1 MLGVA
6 DMNLSRASG
15 DKITQIMQSPNHG
28 PQAVRAAAA
37 LRATPPL
44 VVAALSGDLG
54 FRQILDARD
63 ALRGVRDIPSWSR
76 HDDILHNLSALE
88 IVGVSG
94 SRSAEKLCNDA
105 TVSPN
110 GIPSWAPRHDEDAAS
125 AAAIGPQFPNF
136 PLLDGIIVAPKVLAL
151 GLYDQY
157 PPIV

>member
-63 ALRGVRDIPSWSR
+63 ALRGVRAIPSWSR

-88 IVGVSG
+88 MVGVSG
-94 SRSAEKLCNDA
+94 SRSAEKLCKDA
-105 TVSPN
+105 TLSKKGDILKKGTFCFSGP
-110 GIPSWAPRHDEDAAS
+110 PDRHAEPPRSWPPMS
-125 AAAIGPQFPNF
+125 AY
-136 PLLDGIIVAPKVLAL
+136 LEK
-151 GLYDQY
+151 
-157 PPIV
+157 

>member
-105 TVSPN
+105 TVS
-110 GIPSWAPRHDEDAAS
+110 
-125 AAAIGPQFPNF
+125 
-136 PLLDGIIVAPKVLAL
+136 
-151 GLYDQY
+151 
-157 PPIV
+157 